1 MDYGMFEEALVDFFC
16 RQHHDPEVARSRAR
30 AIVLIAKGCDEELVG
45 GDRGLEIVLHCSEI
59 IPIAPYIEA
68 ARDPYAAHDEG
79 YLAVE
84 TLKKFLAER
93 GRKKPEPPKRVPYEI
108 RLPFGG
114 GWLLEVRQ
122 EREVQRREAYRLK
135 RRNAARPPKRRAP
148 EVGLEGTAGAVSGQR
163 DGVPFSAT
171 AQAGDLAVQAS
182 SRTMALAVRPG
193 SRLHERLPQSTRPRD
208 RPPTRVLA
216 TAGPQPALE
225 GQAAQVQQGTQ

>member
-182 SRTMALAVRPG
+182 SSDGAG
-193 SRLHERLPQSTRPRD
+193 SEARK
-208 RPPTRVLA
+208 
-216 TAGPQPALE
+216 
-225 GQAAQVQQGTQ
+225 QAAREAATEYQA

>member
-1 MDYGMFEEALVDFFC
+1 V
-16 RQHHDPEVARSRAR
+16 R
-30 AIVLIAKGCDEELVG
+30 K
-45 GDRGLEIVLHCSEI
+45 IVLHCSEI

-68 ARDPYAAHDEG
+68 ARDPYAAHDER

-114 GWLLEVRQ
+114 EWLLEVRQ

-171 AQAGDLAVQAS
+171 AQAWPCKQA
-182 SRTMALAVRPG
+182 RTMAMAVRPG
-193 SRLHERLPQSTRPRD
+193 SRLHERLPQSTRPRA
-208 RPPTRVLA
+208 RPPTRVRA
-216 TAGPQPALE
+216 SAGPQAALQ
-225 GQAAQVQQGTQ
+225 GQAAQVQQANAGVAQWRSN